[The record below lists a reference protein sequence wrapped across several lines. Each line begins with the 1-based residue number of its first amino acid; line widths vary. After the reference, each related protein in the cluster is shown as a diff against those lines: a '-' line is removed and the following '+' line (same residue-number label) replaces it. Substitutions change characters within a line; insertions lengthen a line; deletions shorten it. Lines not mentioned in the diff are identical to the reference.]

1 MGPLEG
7 IRIIELQGIGPG
19 PFCAMMLADMGAEV
33 IRVDRP
39 GARGGLPRE
48 PRYDTLARGRRSV
61 RIDLKLP
68 DGVEALL
75 RMTESADGLIE
86 GFRPGVIERLGLG
99 PDVLLERNPRLVIG
113 RMTGWGQEGP
123 IAHTAGHDINYI
135 SLAGALFNIGRK
147 GAPPVPPLNLVGD
160 FGGGGMFLAF
170 GMVCGILSA
179 RQTGAGQV
187 VDSAMVDGA
196 AVLCAAMYGQLAAG
210 RLEEGRETG
219 VVNGGSHFYDA
230 FECSDGEFVSIA
242 SIEPQFYAELCKLM
256 GLEAED
262 FGEQMN
268 PKRWPEQ
275 RAKIAALFRTKTRD
289 EWCDVLQQSDACF
302 APVLR
307 MAEAIEHPQNRVRK
321 TFVEV
326 DGVVQPAPAPRFS
339 ATPPEISRPPAQPG
353 EYTDEILA
361 DFGFSSDEISALHES
376 GAVAGQDA

>member
-1 MGPLEG
+1 M
-7 IRIIELQGIGPG
+7 
-19 PFCAMMLADMGAEV
+19 
-33 IRVDRP
+33 
-39 GARGGLPRE
+39 
-48 PRYDTLARGRRSV
+48 
-61 RIDLKLP
+61 
-68 DGVEALL
+68 
-75 RMTESADGLIE
+75 
-86 GFRPGVIERLGLG
+86 
-99 PDVLLERNPRLVIG
+99 
-113 RMTGWGQEGP
+113 
-123 IAHTAGHDINYI
+123 
-135 SLAGALFNIGRK
+135 
-147 GAPPVPPLNLVGD
+147 
-160 FGGGGMFLAF
+160 
-170 GMVCGILSA
+170 
-179 RQTGAGQV
+179 
-187 VDSAMVDGA
+187 
-196 AVLCAAMYGQLAAG
+196 
-210 RLEEGRETG
+210 
-219 VVNGGSHFYDA
+219 NGGSHFYDA

>member
-48 PRYDTLARGRRSV
+48 PRYDTLSRGRRSV
-61 RIDLKLP
+61 RVDLKRP
-68 DGVEALL
+68 AGVETLL
-75 RMTESADGLIE
+75 RMIEQADGLIE

-99 PDVLLERNPRLVIG
+99 PDVLQERNPRLVIG

-170 GMVCGILSA
+170 GMVCGILNA

-196 AVLCAAMYGQLAAG
+196 AVLCAAMYGQLASG

-219 VVNGGSHFYDA
+219 VVNGATHFYDA
-230 FECSDGEFVSIA
+230 FECADGEFVSIA
-242 SIEPQFYAELCKLM
+242 SIEPQFYAELCKRM
-256 GLEAED
+256 GLDAED

-268 PKRWPEQ
+268 SKLWPEQ

-307 MAEAIEHPQNRVRK
+307 MAEAIEHPQNRARK

-339 ATPPEISRPPAQPG
+339 GTPPEISSPPARPG
-353 EYTDEILA
+353 EHTDQILA
-361 DFGFSSDEISALHES
+361 DLGFSSDEIGALHES
-376 GAVAGQDA
+376 GAVALQDA